1 MALVGK
7 LVDTLIG
14 TPVALPPAI
23 VRDFPMLAAVRFR
36 RGGLP
41 PRVGGWLL
49 LRDTAAAVTLWN
61 TVWLAPRAPF
71 AAELLLHELR
81 HVHQFQAS
89 PGFPFRYL
97 WESIRRGYSR
107 NRFEVDAR
115 QYAADM
121 LRPPDLELPGK
132 DS

>member
-1 MALVGK
+1 MALVGRI
-7 LVDTLIG
+7 VAALIG
-14 TPVALPPAI
+14 KPVALPPEL
-23 VRDFPMLAAVRFR
+23 VRRYPMLASVHYR

-41 PRVGGWLL
+41 PRIGGWLL
-49 LRDTAAAVTLWN
+49 LRDTAAAITLWN
-61 TVWLAPRAPF
+61 TVWLAPGVSFR
-71 AAELLLHELR
+71 AELLLHEFR

-89 PGFPFRYL
+89 RSFPVRYL

-115 QYAADM
+115 RYAAST
-121 LRPPDLELPGK
+121 LQASNTELPGK

>member
-1 MALVGK
+1 MAFLGRLISGV
-7 LVDTLIG
+7 IG
-14 TPVALPPAI
+14 TPVPAPPAL
-23 VRDFPMLAAVRFR
+23 VRQYPMLAAVRFR

-41 PRVGGWLL
+41 PRVGGWML
-49 LRDTAAAVTLWN
+49 LRDTAAAITLWN
-61 TVWLAPRAPF
+61 TVWLAPRVPF
-71 AAELLLHELR
+71 SAELLLHELR

-89 PGFPFRYL
+89 LGFPIRYL

-115 QYAADM
+115 QYAATM
-121 LRPPDLELPGK
+121 LRAPGPELPGK